1 MAEGGGE
8 QSGWGQSIA
17 QAIADNYVDPKTF
30 WSQDDSVWKNVIAPA
45 MGMSHE
51 TLQAGDAQSEQIE
64 SQYLGNKQYGAGSWA
79 DKFPGLNPDALKAA
93 NAAAW
98 VDVSPQQRNED
109 VTRALSSLLG
119 VGWQGAQAAYRTGE
133 KLMNDPLSRTGTYGL
148 ASRLGKHITDEA
160 EDFWG
165 STKAGLSGLWSAPTA
180 QQAAAL
186 GYFGTPGHVS
196 MSVATARDRAKAKGL
211 GTTGRGIGA
220 VLGERG
226 RSDWAAHPGHEKK
239 SFDADEPTPVLGPE
253 DRGHKPRDDGVSDH
267 DPYGHKAAAEAAKA
281 RKSSMARA
289 AKARSKAKAKASKSG
304 GGRSR
309 GKGRTTAAPVRGH
322 HRGGGM
328 SSSAS
333 AAASGFGTSSRGE
346 FDGGYGDA
354 GMGEG
359 MGGFGGWT

>member
-1 MAEGGGE
+1 MAEP
-8 QSGWGQSIA
+8 GWGASIA
-17 QAIADNYVDPKTF
+17 KAMKGINTIGQANKF

-133 KLMNDPLSRTGTYGL
+133 KLMNDPLSRTGTHGL

-239 SFDADEPTPVLGPE
+239 SFDADEPAPVLGPE
-253 DRGHKPRDDGVSDH
+253 DRGYKPRDDGVSDH
-267 DPYGHKAAAEAAKA
+267 DPYGHKAAAAAASA

-289 AKARSKAKAKASKSG
+289 AKARAAKAKASKKGGGGGRGKAPGGAPKGGHHRGLSFG

-309 GKGRTTAAPVRGH
+309 GTSPGGAPRGGH
-322 HRGGGM
+322 HFGGG
-328 SSSAS
+328 
-333 AAASGFGTSSRGE
+333 G
-346 FDGGYGDA
+346 DGGDSFGGGD
-354 GMGEG
+354 
-359 MGGFGGWT
+359 GGSGAGGWT

>member
-1 MAEGGGE
+1 MAEP
-8 QSGWGQSIA
+8 GWGASIA
-17 QAIADNYVDPKTF
+17 KAMEGINTVGQANKF

-98 VDVSPQQRNED
+98 VDASPQQRNENT
-109 VTRALSSLLG
+109 TRALSSILG
-119 VGWQGAQAAYRTGE
+119 VGWQGAQAAYRTGQ
-133 KLMNDPLSRTGTYGL
+133 KTLNDPLSIG
-148 ASRLGKHITDEA
+148 SHITDEA
-160 EDFWG
+160 KDAWG

-211 GTTGRGIGA
+211 GSTGRGIGA
-220 VLGERG
+220 VLGKRG
-226 RSDWAAHPGHEKK
+226 RSDWGAHPGHEKK
-239 SFDADEPTPVLGPE
+239 SFDADEPTSVLGPE

-267 DPYGHKAAAEAAKA
+267 DPYGHKAAAEAASA

-289 AKARSKAKAKASKSG
+289 AKARASKKSG
-304 GGRSR
+304 GR
-309 GKGRTTAAPVRGH
+309 GKGKAPGGAPKGGH
-322 HRGGGM
+322 HKGLSFGGGGKSKGGAPRGGHHAGL
-328 SSSAS
+328 S
-333 AAASGFGTSSRGE
+333 FGGGG
-346 FDGGYGDA
+346 DGGDSYG
-354 GMGEG
+354 
-359 MGGFGGWT
+359 GGDGGSGAGGWT